1 MKPQAVRLLDV
12 FALGPLMVWYAGV
25 SRGPEWARAALG
37 VAGLLTIAYNG
48 ANYLRA
54 GRLQ

>member
-1 MKPQAVRLLDV
+1 MKAQSVRLVDV
-12 FALGPLMVWYAGV
+12 FVLGPLMVWYAGA

-54 GRLQ
+54 DRR